1 MATISDVLKTTRDY
15 RDAHG
20 VTPEVK
26 AVAADLADTIGARVP
41 ALTDELAA
49 DTLIAR
55 YPQILGDLP
64 AESDPSLPTVQ
75 GIVRR
80 FGKEFHLGS
89 TNDPFKAA
97 EAFVESFS
105 KNAGKWK
112 EVVTKDPKFGA
123 RGWDAVVETFRQ
135 TVPQVEQ
142 EKAKRAR
149 ADGVGL
155 VEKILLPRS
164 TERYVEGGEVQP
176 KDWALDIGENVAMAV
191 PGPTMIGAFS
201 KAPRIGK
208 ILANSPKLVK
218 SVVSGGAVP
227 LAAEAADALA
237 YDEGEGMDD
246 RATFRPTDVLRGTAI
261 NTGAGYG
268 LYKVLGPTGKI
279 LSGDLSGEGSRVARD
294 LIEMSGT
301 TAKSRLKD
309 RADAVKKS
317 VSDVLA
323 APRSNVTT
331 ESLNKAGARGSSP
344 VVDVAERS
352 AVDNAVVDKAVMD
365 LVDAD
370 VLKMRP
376 RAKVSDVIRA
386 TTSLQQSTDR
396 AVVEQLKENARTA
409 IIKGDVQGAADYLTR
424 ARQLEAVMQKARP
437 VKASAVLEGVRDA
450 ADAPN
455 TMNLSKKA
463 IDEAFAR
470 NPELYTY
477 VLANTK
483 NDFTKKGLGGAVT
496 DVLTGAAAP
505 YVTNKAGRNEWAGEK
520 TNQMLGTISEALDRD
535 KAAAKERH
543 TAAVDKILEANR
555 PSLTTEDELY
565 LKRIQE
571 NPDYLKFNKD
581 DPAFKVWLLE
591 RGHKLLEGTPAAR
604 PTWSVE

>member
-1 MATISDVLKTTRDY
+1 MATVSDVLKTTEGYLDK
-15 RDAHG
+15 HK
-20 VTPEVK
+20 VTPELK
-26 AVAADLADTIGARVP
+26 ALAADLADSTGTAVP

-80 FGKEFHLGS
+80 FGKEFHLGN

-112 EVVTKDPKFGA
+112 EVVTKDPKFGT
-123 RGWDAVVETFRQ
+123 RGWNAVVETFRQ

-149 ADGVGL
+149 ADETGIIQQ
-155 VEKILLPRS
+155 ILLPRMS
-164 TERYVEGGEVQP
+164 ERYIAGETIQP
-176 KDWALDIGENVAMAV
+176 KDVLLDLGENAAMAV

-218 SVVSGGAVP
+218 SVVSSGAVP

-237 YDEGEGMDD
+237 YGEGEGMDN
-246 RATFRPTDVLRGTAI
+246 RANFRPTDVLRGTAV
-261 NTGAGYG
+261 NTAAGLG
-268 LYKVLGPTGKI
+268 LYKVLGPTGRI

-323 APRSNVTT
+323 APRSNVTM
-331 ESLNKAGARGSSP
+331 ESLGKAGVRGSSP
-344 VVDVAERS
+344 VVDVAGRS

-365 LVDAD
+365 LVDEG

-396 AVVEQLKENARTA
+396 AVVEQLKENAKTA
-409 IIKGDVQGAADYLTR
+409 IIEGDVQGAADYLTR
-424 ARQLEAVMQKARP
+424 ARQLEAIMQKARP

-470 NPELYTY
+470 NPELYAY

-483 NDFTKKGLGGAVT
+483 NDFTKRGIRDVGL
-496 DVLTGAAAP
+496 DMSTGAIAP
-505 YVTNKAGRNEWAGEK
+505 WATNKAGRNEWAGQK
-520 TNQMLGTISEALDRD
+520 LNQALGTVSETLDRD
-535 KAAAKERH
+535 KAAVKERH
-543 TAAVDKILEANR
+543 AGAVDKILVDNAGK
-555 PSLTTEDELY
+555 LTPDDARY

>member
-1 MATISDVLKTTRDY
+1 MATVSDVLKTTEGYLDK
-15 RDAHG
+15 HK
-20 VTPEVK
+20 VTPELK
-26 AVAADLADTIGARVP
+26 ALAEDLADTTGTRVP
-41 ALTDELAA
+41 ALTNELAA

-112 EVVTKDPKFGA
+112 EVVTKDPKFGT
-123 RGWDAVVETFRQ
+123 RGWEAVVETFRQ

-142 EKAKRAR
+142 EKARRAR
-149 ADGVGL
+149 ADETGL
-155 VEKILLPRS
+155 LQQLVLPRMS
-164 TERYVEGGEVQP
+164 ERYIAGETIQP
-176 KDWALDIGENVAMAV
+176 KDVLLDVGENAAMAV

-237 YDEGEGMDD
+237 YGEGEGMDD
-246 RATFRPTDVLRGTAI
+246 RANFRPTDVLRGTAI
-261 NTGAGYG
+261 NTGAGLG
-268 LYKVLGPTGKI
+268 LYKVLGPTGRI
-279 LSGDLSGEGSRVARD
+279 LSGDLSGEGAKTAKA
-294 LIEMSGT
+294 LIETAGT
-301 TAKSRLKD
+301 TGRSRLKD

-331 ESLNKAGARGSSP
+331 ESLRKAGAQGSSP
-344 VVDVAERS
+344 IVNVAERS

-365 LVDAD
+365 LVDAGY
-370 VLKMRP
+370 LRMRP
-376 RAKVSDVIRA
+376 RAKVDGVIRA

-396 AVVEQLKENARTA
+396 AVVGQLMENAKAA
-409 IIKGDVQGAADYLTR
+409 IAKGDVQGAADYLTR
-424 ARQLEAVMQKARP
+424 ARQLEAAMQKARP

-483 NDFTKKGLGGAVT
+483 NDFTKRRLRDVGK
-496 DVLTGAAAP
+496 DVLTGGFAP
-505 YVTNKAGRNEWAGEK
+505 WATNKAGRSDWAGEK
-520 TNQMLGTISEALDRD
+520 TNQVLGLVSETLDRD

-543 TAAVDKILEANR
+543 AGAVSKILEANR